1 MDYLTLQQYWWFLVS
16 LLGALFV
23 FLNFVQGGQ
32 SLLFS
37 IGKTPKEKELLLH
50 TIGVHWELTFT
61 TLVTFGGAFFASFPL
76 FYATSFGGAYWVWF
90 AILVLF
96 ILQAVSYKFHK
107 KSGNF
112 LGEKTYEVFLWLNGT
127 LAPLLV
133 GIAVG
138 TFFNGAMFTLD
149 HYNSVTWQT
158 SFRGLEAVLD
168 WHNVSLGLALVF
180 LARILGAM
188 FYINRINEEEIR
200 TRARKQ
206 VLYNAIPFLICFLA
220 FSVALLFKSGVS
232 YTIENGETIF
242 TTEENKYLS
251 NFLEMPTVLV
261 MFLLGVVGVLL
272 ALGRT
277 IFAKRT
283 KCIWIA
289 SLSTVLVVLS
299 VFLLAGYN
307 NTSFYPSLSDIQSSL
322 CIQNASSSKFTLKT
336 MSYVSLGIPF
346 VAAYIWYAWKSL
358 TKKEENLSKLP
369 DEAQY

>member
-37 IGKTPKEKELLLH
+37 IGKTAKEKELLLH
-50 TIGVHWELTFT
+50 TIGAHWELTFT

-96 ILQAVSYKFHK
+96 ILQAVSFKFHK
-107 KSGNF
+107 KASNF

-133 GIAVG
+133 GTAVG
-138 TFFNGAMFTLD
+138 TFFNGAQFTLD
-149 HYNSVTWQT
+149 QYNSVHWQT
-158 SFRGLEAVLD
+158 SFRGLEAVLN

-188 FYINRINEEEIR
+188 FYINRIDEEEIR
-200 TRARKQ
+200 ARARKQ
-206 VLYNAIPFLICFLA
+206 VLYNTIPFLVFFLA
-220 FSVALLFKSGVS
+220 FAVALLFKQGVG
-232 YTIENGETIF
+232 YTMNGDTPVFAIEDG
-242 TTEENKYLS
+242 KYLS
-251 NFLEMPTVLV
+251 NFLAMPVVLV

-272 ALGRT
+272 AIGRT
-277 IFAKRT
+277 IFTKCT
-283 KCIWIA
+283 KCIWVG
-289 SLSTVLVVLS
+289 SLGTVLVVLS
-299 VFLLAGYN
+299 VFLIAGYN
-307 NTSFYPSLSDIQSSL
+307 GTAFYPSGVDIQSSL
-322 CIQNASSSKFTLKT
+322 CIQNASSSKFTLVA
-336 MSYVSLGIPF
+336 MSYVSLGVPF
-346 VAAYIWYAWKSL
+346 VLAYVWYAWKSL
-358 TKKEENLSKLP
+358 TKKEESLSDLP